1 MICNP
6 QLLSEDGESQTE
18 SLPSRVKSVRKQ
30 IERLRGSSRA
40 PLSKERGVLGQGQ
53 GRAVGG
59 KRGDRQIKG
68 RAEPGRVKGVVAHDV
83 GI

>member
-30 IERLRGSSRA
+30 TERLRGSSRA
-40 PLSKERGVLGQGQ
+40 PLSKERGRSWGRDRGGLLEGRGEIDKGQG
-53 GRAVGG
+53 
-59 KRGDRQIKG
+59 
-68 RAEPGRVKGVVAHDV
+68 
-83 GI
+83 